1 MKITIELSRSKET
14 REIHL
19 KKGSTVKEVLKKIN
33 IKPDTIIVI
42 RKDEPI
48 PIDEELINGERL
60 KILEI
65 SSSG

>member
-1 MKITIELSRSKET
+1 VKITIELSRSKET
-14 REIHL
+14 REIDL